1 MNFFITLIALSIV
14 STASISSKAASLG
27 EFVKRDESATLNQTA
42 HLDNIEVL
50 NSGAGYPYDRLIS
63 RVDILKIVYSIDG
76 NQVACS
82 VLLQDSDLKQRSPTV
97 LAEKVNFEEEPLANC
112 LPRNLAKK
120 WLSNTY

>member
-1 MNFFITLIALSIV
+1 MNFFITLIAVSIV

-27 EFVKRDESATLNQTA
+27 EFVKRDESATLNQTV
-42 HLDNIEVL
+42 HLDKFEIL
-50 NSGAGYPYDRLIS
+50 NSSAGYPFDRLII
-63 RVDILKIVYSIDG
+63 RVDIIKTIYSIDG

-97 LAEKVNFEEEPLANC
+97 QAGKVNFEEEPLANC
-112 LPRNLAKK
+112 LPRNAAKK